1 MPPGPITPAS
11 VTHAGAR
18 RRNPNGRIA
27 ETQPMVLQSHRS
39 VAPDSNE
46 SVVWEG
52 ATAVVVDDAVWGGA
66 ESIRERQEVTVPSSC
81 C

>member
-1 MPPGPITPAS
+1 
-11 VTHAGAR
+11 
-18 RRNPNGRIA
+18 
-27 ETQPMVLQSHRS
+27 MVLQSHRT
-39 VAPDSNE
+39 VAPGSNE

-81 C
+81 G